1 MIVAGAAVIVG
12 SASLLGQAQPT
23 QPGPSAE
30 ARASCAAL
38 RDEVGSPTTTA
49 AAEKAVTE
57 AAKAAGFDVER
68 EDTSS
73 DSVVELPSGDTAVTV
88 DVVTWKVSDGPET
101 VATFTWTTS
110 GSVPGR
116 FTGTCAD

>member
-1 MIVAGAAVIVG
+1 
-12 SASLLGQAQPT
+12 
-23 QPGPSAE
+23 
-30 ARASCAAL
+30 L
-38 RDEVGSPTTTA
+38 RDEVGSPTTAATA
-49 AAEKAVTE
+49 AKAVTD

-73 DSVVELPSGDTAVTV
+73 DSVVELPSGDTTVTV
-88 DVVTWKVSDGPET
+88 DVVTWTVTDSPDP

-116 FTGTCAD
+116 FTGTCAE